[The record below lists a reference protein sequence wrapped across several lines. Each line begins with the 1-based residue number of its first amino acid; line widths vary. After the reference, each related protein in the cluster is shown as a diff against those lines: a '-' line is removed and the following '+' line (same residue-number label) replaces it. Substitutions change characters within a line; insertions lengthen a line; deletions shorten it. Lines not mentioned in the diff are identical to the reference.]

1 MFFPGPSTG
10 EKSIINDN
18 EVSIATCLSINGRIF
33 VSPKDHLDAMVG
45 FSFLHFASS
54 CFRMSFF
61 FSQTVL
67 PDQEGPSDGTC
78 NELEM
83 FSTRELA
90 YYITLIDWD
99 LFSSV
104 HEVISLLPLV
114 L

>member
-1 MFFPGPSTG
+1 MIADT
-10 EKSIINDN
+10 

-33 VSPKDHLDAMVG
+33 VSPKDHLDAMV
-45 FSFLHFASS
+45 SFRLHFSISMRNSISKNTFSS
-54 CFRMSFF
+54 YVIIK
-61 FSQTVL
+61 TVL

-99 LFSSV
+99 LFCSV
-104 HEVISLLPLV
+104 HEVT
-114 L
+114 